1 MPKNRQKMA
10 KNGIKSHFKA
20 IIMKKL
26 AIIKNKFCYIIIP
39 KSLNTT

>member
-10 KNGIKSHFKA
+10 KNGIKCHFKV

-26 AIIKNKFCYIIIP
+26 AKIKNKFCYIIIP

>member
-1 MPKNRQKMA
+1 MPKNRQKIA
-10 KNGIKSHFKA
+10 KNDIKCHFKD

-26 AIIKNKFCYIIIP
+26 ATIKNKFCYIIIP